1 MTRLVVL
8 GAGVMG
14 LAAAHAAL
22 TRGVDAVTV
31 IEADRQPGGMAAH
44 FDFDGVSL
52 ERFYHFVCKADRP
65 TFELMAELGIAEKMR
80 WRKTC
85 MGYFMGGRLHAWGDP
100 IALLRFPEIGLLDK
114 LRYGLWAFASTK
126 RTDWSKLDGL
136 TAREWLESW
145 IGRRA
150 YEKMWAPLFRLKFFE
165 LADDISAAWIWT
177 RIKRIGTSRSSMFAE
192 ELGYIEGGSET
203 LISALVSAIEA
214 KGGRIRLGTP
224 AAEIVTVEGA
234 VTGIRLASGEV
245 VAADAVIST
254 VPTPFIPDLV
264 PGLPE
269 DWKARYRAIR
279 NIPVVCVVMKLAR
292 PVSENFWINICDPEI
307 EIPGIIEFSNLR
319 PLPQPV
325 VYVPYYMPASHPKWG
340 WEDQQFVD
348 EAWSYLRRLN
358 PALEPGDLIAT
369 RVGRLRYAQP
379 VCEPGFLAKIPPVE
393 TPIRG
398 LQIADTCFYYP
409 EDRGIAESVRL
420 GAGMAAR
427 VKSAS

>member
-1 MTRLVVL
+1 M
-8 GAGVMG
+8 
-14 LAAAHAAL
+14 
-22 TRGVDAVTV
+22 
-31 IEADRQPGGMAAH
+31 
-44 FDFDGVSL
+44 
-52 ERFYHFVCKADRP
+52 
-65 TFELMAELGIAEKMR
+65 
-80 WRKTC
+80 
-85 MGYFMGGRLHAWGDP
+85 
-100 IALLRFPEIGLLDK
+100 
-114 LRYGLWAFASTK
+114 
-126 RTDWSKLDGL
+126 
-136 TAREWLESW
+136 ESW
-145 IGRRA
+145 IGCRA

-165 LADDISAAWIWT
+165 LAGEISAAWIWT

-234 VTGIRLASGEV
+234 VSGIKLASGEV

-292 PVSENFWINICDPEI
+292 PVSENFWVNICDPEI

-379 VCEPGFLAKIPPVE
+379 VCEPGFLARIPPVE